1 MDALLDAIKTRQP
14 DIRCLVLARSSV
26 RYEQLLIEGVDAVIL
41 RNGSAQDLQDAL
53 SRLAQDTIDQQT

>member
-1 MDALLDAIKTRQP
+1 LSKTTNPFQPLLSRD
-14 DIRCLVLARSSV
+14 LVLARSSV

-41 RNGSAQDLQDAL
+41 RNGSAHDLQDAL